1 MKIKFLSIVL
11 SVFFFNSCISTK
23 VSSKN
28 NYDYSILKPNSKYIV
43 ETKDGNKIR
52 QFEYL
57 NEKENLIIG
66 KQEGKE
72 IQIVDDQWRTPTLA
86 EDLAMGCY
94 LIAKKEATGIFNISG
109 KEIQAIVT
117 TLCNKKFQVTGKST
131 FKDEFVTAGGIDLKE
146 INFKNMSSKIL
157 PNFYIAGEVLNIDAV
172 TGGFNFQ
179 ACWSESWL
187 IAQDLNGL

>member
-72 IQIVDDQWRTPTLA
+72 IQIEKNNINKILKFSAGKTIP
-86 EDLAMGCY
+86 
-94 LIAKKEATGIFNISG
+94 LI
-109 KEIQAIVT
+109 V
-117 TLCNKKFQVTGKST
+117 
-131 FKDEFVTAGGIDLKE
+131 GGIGVAILLPAY
-146 INFKNMSSKIL
+146 IKNEPVGK
-157 PNFYIAGEVLNIDAV
+157 
-172 TGGFNFQ
+172 
-179 ACWSESWL
+179 
-187 IAQDLNGL
+187 